1 MIDRYALPELR
12 DLFGERHR
20 LNLWLRIELLAVEA
34 LRDEGVVPEAD
45 YQRIRA
51 AAGEVDVERARE
63 IERESQHDV
72 IAFLRSVTE
81 RLGPE
86 GRWLHYGLTSSD
98 VLDTAS
104 AVVLRDAAQIV
115 ERELARLVEVVHRL
129 ALQYRDTPMVGRS
142 HGIHAEPMTFGF
154 KVAGWYAE
162 LQRDATRLARARDG
176 IAVGSISGAVGTH
189 ANVSGGVEAHVLSGL
204 GLAADPA
211 PTQVVSR
218 DRHAE
223 LLTTLA
229 ILGGTLERMAVEL
242 RHLQRTEVGEAFE
255 PFGSGQQGSSAMPH
269 KRNPILAERVTGL
282 ARLLRAD
289 ALVGLE
295 NMALWHERD
304 ISHSSAE
311 RFVFERATGVA
322 AYATRTMA
330 DILDGLEVDA
340 DRMRANLEQLGGM
353 VYSEALLLAM
363 VARGADRQAAYRLV
377 QGAAKRAWA
386 GERSFHDAL
395 LDDPA
400 VGEWLSAD
408 EIERAMDLE
417 HHLGGHRGHLPC
429 ARPRRRRLTSPCGAG
444 EPWPRRS
451 WASSRIGRTCGCPA
465 PSRGSPPSVG
475 SRWSSRSFSRRR
487 RGSSPS
493 WARGSTPPVSG
504 RSTSCCSARRPWR
517 SPSCCSCW
525 RRSATRCCSQPA
537 NDDVHGVATSSRCW
551 CRT

>member
-162 LQRDATRLARARDG
+162 LQRDAARLARARDG

-223 LLTTLA
+223 LLTTFA

-417 HHLGGHRGHLPC
+417 HHLGGIAVTYRALD
-429 ARPRRRRLTSPCGAG
+429 LDAG
-444 EPWPRRS
+444 
-451 WASSRIGRTCGCPA
+451 G
-465 PSRGSPPSVG
+465 
-475 SRWSSRSFSRRR
+475 
-487 RGSSPS
+487 
-493 WARGSTPPVSG
+493 
-504 RSTSCCSARRPWR
+504 
-517 SPSCCSCW
+517 
-525 RRSATRCCSQPA
+525 
-537 NDDVHGVATSSRCW
+537 
-551 CRT
+551 